1 MRLAIGRG
9 GGYDAHQPEGT
20 GPQLTGIMSRKRD
33 VIEQFKREELQDLAA
48 FYELEVPDR
57 RVREDL
63 VAALSRSRRAVL
75 TDMLATLS
83 RDRLKEL
90 CLALDLDDGG
100 REKALIIERLSGEPV
115 AEDDAEESG
124 DGEAP
129 TKLLVRL
136 LAPSLRIFRAGT
148 SWPALAQYVS
158 VSGELPMAIYAR
170 MVGGSSRGN
179 AQERRFQNPGQRTP
193 IVSDPEAHALLLG
206 LWTEQG
212 EERAVIVAMDAY
224 RRVDRATRFS
234 LFMPLSLLETA
245 ADTGFATHENNKGEV
260 LYAFRPENFEK
271 RYLPRFLE
279 EAPALAGPSAPKTI
293 PAPAPESMEGK
304 RESPRVYPDV
314 ETSELY
320 IRPQVGMYAA
330 FARLNYKPWFAL
342 AEFLDNSIQS
352 FLHHRESL
360 IAAGHDGPLVIDV
373 TIDDNEIS
381 VLDRAGGIAWR
392 DFPRAF
398 SPAAPPEDA
407 SGLSEFGLGMKAAA
421 CWFAKRWTVTTS
433 ALGEE
438 VQRAVTF
445 DVPKISR
452 EGVENLPIETRVA
465 RVGDHYTQVTM
476 RDLRVRPRGSTLRK
490 IKDHLAG
497 IYRVLTAEG
506 IVRIRF
512 TASGKSEDL
521 VYHPPELLTASY
533 YREPDDPPVLWR
545 KDFVYDLHDRRV
557 HGWAGIM
564 AVGAYARAGFS
575 VFRRRRLIEGSVD
588 SLYKPHV
595 IFGSPNSFIAQRV
608 VGEIYVEGFNV
619 THTKDGIQ
627 WDGYEDEVL
636 LAIQRELDKA
646 PLPLLDQAAGYR
658 ARKRGIT
665 LPASFG
671 AEAMD
676 ATASELSQPEAI
688 AVLQVDPQV
697 PLDEALRD
705 EPPHVPDPA
714 VPPPRTRTITM
725 HVRRDG
731 QPWQIDLEL
740 VRDPA
745 LPFYST
751 SVVSR
756 DGKDVIGVQLNL
768 EHELSVRHIN
778 DNEQALQPLVRL
790 LAALALAEKQ
800 ARDAGVKH
808 VGTVRRYA
816 NEILSAMTHGGG

>member
-1 MRLAIGRG
+1 M
-9 GGYDAHQPEGT
+9 P
-20 GPQLTGIMSRKRD
+20 RKRD
-33 VIEQFKREELQDLAA
+33 VIEQFKREELQDFAT
-48 FYELEVPDR
+48 YYNLEVADR
-57 RVREDL
+57 RVRDDL
-63 VAALSRSRRAVL
+63 VAALSRSRRAIL
-75 TDMLATLS
+75 TDMLGTMS

-90 CLALDLDDGG
+90 CVALDLDDGG
-100 REKALIIERLSGEPV
+100 REKAIIIERLSGESLPD
-115 AEDDAEESG
+115 DDAEDVVE

-129 TKLLVRL
+129 VQILARL
-136 LAPSLRIFRAGT
+136 IGPALRVLRAGT
-148 SWPALAQYVS
+148 SWPAHAVYATA
-158 VSGELPMAIYAR
+158 SGEVPLAIHVR
-170 MVGGSSRGN
+170 TIGGSSRGN
-179 AQERRFQNPGQRTP
+179 PEERRFQNPAQRTP
-193 IVSDPEAHALLLG
+193 IENDPEAYALLLG
-206 LWTEQG
+206 LWLEQG
-212 EERAVIVAMDAY
+212 EQRAVIVAMDAY
-224 RRVDRATRFS
+224 RRIDRSTRFS

-260 LYAFRPENFEK
+260 LYAFRPDSFER
-271 RYLPRFLE
+271 RYLPLFLE
-279 EAPALAGPSAPKTI
+279 EAPPLVGIRGPKTI
-293 PAPAPESMEGK
+293 PAPAPPGTK
-304 RESPRVYPDV
+304 ATRESPDPDI

-352 FLHHRESL
+352 FLNRRDAL
-360 IAAGHDGPLVIDV
+360 ISAGHDGPLVIDV

-398 SPAAPPEDA
+398 SPAAPPEDP

-433 ALGEE
+433 ALGEG
-438 VQRAVTF
+438 VQRKVTF
-445 DVPKISR
+445 DVPRISR
-452 EGVENLPIETRVA
+452 EGVENLPIETSAA
-465 RVGDHYTQVTM
+465 RPTDHYTQITM

-497 IYRVLTAEG
+497 IYRVLTADG
-506 IVRIRF
+506 TVRIRF

-521 VYHPPELLTASY
+521 VYQPPELLTAPY
-533 YREPDDPPVLWR
+533 YREADDPPVLWR
-545 KDFVYDLHDRRV
+545 KEFAYDLHDRRV

-564 AVGAYARAGFS
+564 AVGSYARAGFS

-588 SLYKPHV
+588 SLYKPHA
-595 IFGSPNSFIAQRV
+595 IFGSPNSFVAQRV

-636 LAIQRELDKA
+636 LAIQHQLDKA

-658 ARKRGIT
+658 ARKRGIS
-665 LPASFG
+665 LPATFG

-676 ATASELSQPEAI
+676 ATASELAQPESI
-688 AVLQVDPQV
+688 A
-697 PLDEALRD
+697 ALRADAQSIGDESGTD
-705 EPPHVPDPA
+705 EPNHVPDPT
-714 VPPPRTRTITM
+714 VPPPRTRTFTM
-725 HVRRDG
+725 HVKRDG

-756 DGKDVIGVQLNL
+756 DGKDVIGVQVNL

-778 DNEQALQPLVRL
+778 DNEQTLQPIIRL
-790 LAALALAEKQ
+790 LAAFALGEKQ
-800 ARDAGVKH
+800 ARDSGVKS

-816 NEILSAMTHGGG
+816 NEILNAMTHGGG